1 MAIKCEEENKMN
13 KQMTPAEIEVARQS
27 FAKLAFGVEY
37 DESGSNDLLQITRH
51 AAAAAT
57 RPIK

>member
-13 KQMTPAEIEVARQS
+13 KLMTPAEIEVARQS

-37 DESGSNDLLQITRH
+37 NERGSNDLSQITRPRCCGLDK
-51 AAAAAT
+51 T
-57 RPIK
+57 D